1 MRKTYLILLV
11 IAFFA
16 CNNTKPAQ
24 KPFVNGPP
32 PRARW
37 KTIDLYQFVIDVP
50 DYFNLKLERGI
61 DSQPG
66 SLKGKDFDLLF
77 DYGRFC
83 DTLVM
88 SEQEYIRQGWWK
100 EEAIIRFVNS
110 RLHPNIDDR
119 KTQAT
124 KIRPCNKRDSA
135 FARGCDFIASCT
147 YKKDKFNLPIFI
159 PQDVKNHT
167 VLLDTIQRHYRR
179 LVIPKK
185 GLKGITGIYMRKQ
198 EAHMFSGIGA
208 NAIVMAARNL
218 NEAQQTLAREIFL
231 TLRPKVKGK

>member
-1 MRKTYLILLV
+1 MSKAYLALLIVLLFGCNIKPKQKTV
-11 IAFFA
+11 
-16 CNNTKPAQ
+16 
-24 KPFVNGPP
+24 PP
-32 PRARW
+32 PPPKPGW
-37 KTIDLYQFVIDVP
+37 KTIDLDEFVIDVP
-50 DYFNLKLERGI
+50 DYFTLKFEKGI

-100 EEAIIRFVNS
+100 DEGITRFVNK
-110 RLHPNIDDR
+110 RLHPDINWI
-119 KTQAT
+119 KTQVTQT
-124 KIRPCNKRDSA
+124 KPCNKSDST
-135 FARGCDFIASCT
+135 FARGCDLIASCV
-147 YKKDKFNLPIFI
+147 YKSYKFKLPIFI
-159 PQDVKNHT
+159 PQEVKNHT
-167 VLLDTIQRHYRR
+167 VILDTIQRHYRR

-198 EAHMFSGIGA
+198 EAHMFSGISA
-208 NAIVMAARNL
+208 NAIVMATRNL
-218 NEAQQTLAREIFL
+218 TDAQQALAKEIFL